1 MKAYQP
7 VLLLFSSIILSA
19 AAQLLMKAAMLGF
32 RDASTAAGV
41 DLFNLAELF
50 DLVLSHQQLIIWL
63 SGGILCYG
71 LSMLSWL
78 LALTRYQISYAYPM
92 LGLSYVLVYIGA
104 IYWDVIAE
112 SFSLIRGAGIVLVI
126 IGVALVNIS
135 PSASAG
141 DDKAL

>member
-141 DDKAL
+141 DDKVL